1 MPVRLCVCVFVAVAL
16 AVVVAVACG
25 LWLVAVA
32 CVGSDRHL
40 ALLAEGVVSCFLIC
54 RVR

>member
-25 LWLVAVA
+25 LRPAAVARGCWFVVAVRHPEA
-32 CVGSDRHL
+32 TSGS
-40 ALLAEGVVSCFLIC
+40 
-54 RVR
+54 